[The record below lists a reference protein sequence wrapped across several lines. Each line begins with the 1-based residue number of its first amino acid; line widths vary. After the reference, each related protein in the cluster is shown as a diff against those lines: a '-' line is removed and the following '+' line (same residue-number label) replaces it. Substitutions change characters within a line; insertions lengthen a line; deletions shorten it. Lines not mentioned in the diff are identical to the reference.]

1 MKNARYLIVS
11 VSSAVLAFLSNLEP
25 NQNKQWLMKL
35 NDYKVEISILRPQ
48 KGCRF
53 VPKYIWLPLSIQNQ

>member
-11 VSSAVLAFLSNLEP
+11 VSSAVLAFLSNLDP

-53 VPKYIWLPLSIQNQ
+53 VPKYIWLPL